1 MRKMTLRNKQD
12 KEAQALHDSLWD
24 FNLFF
29 MSYVRLQALRSL
41 EVSVCHWL
49 YLQII
54 INFTY
59 LPN

>member
-1 MRKMTLRNKQD
+1 MRRMTLRNKQG
-12 KEAQALHDSLWD
+12 KAAEALHDSLWD

-29 MSYVRLQALRSL
+29 MSYVRLQALRFL
-41 EVSVCHWL
+41 DISVCHFL
-49 YLQII
+49 CLQI